1 MVAVL
6 LMNCVVQG
14 QTKKEKKDQTKI
26 AEKVKAAMAEQEVR
40 MAAYEKKRIAAVGVY
55 LEGKSISAEIVK
67 GLREGFLVRGMTAE
81 EFSLACGSPPGKVNV
96 TEDSSG
102 RREQW
107 FYGTSFYL
115 FFQNGKVDGWQDNT
129 GHPETRIDKMK
140 LDSAKAG
147 AIGTR

>member
-81 EFSLACGSPPGKVNV
+81 EFSLKCSSPTLKEQGVCFSRIKVLTNFCCGSVRFSN
-96 TEDSSG
+96 SSI
-102 RREQW
+102 
-107 FYGTSFYL
+107 
-115 FFQNGKVDGWQDNT
+115 K
-129 GHPETRIDKMK
+129 
-140 LDSAKAG
+140 
-147 AIGTR
+147 